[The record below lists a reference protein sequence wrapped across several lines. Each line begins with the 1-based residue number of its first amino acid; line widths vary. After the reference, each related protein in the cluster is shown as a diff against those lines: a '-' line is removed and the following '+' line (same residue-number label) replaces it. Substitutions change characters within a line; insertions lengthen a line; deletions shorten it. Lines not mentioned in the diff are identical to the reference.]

1 MFLCGN
7 VFYFSTKIS
16 LRLGFGDTVYK
27 KVLIFYQKVY
37 SFPPSLLLQLLLI
50 LTKPSPS
57 LIFLILTLFRN
68 HQISFCLYNDMFDN
82 KNCSHLFQGNIPKRK
97 KVFPQ
102 NNRIKL
108 FQWISYIANLSLNL
122 KFSWSW
128 TCINLDY
135 SSTNHPTNHTG
146 YSLGGGALFL
156 GA

>member
-1 MFLCGN
+1 MHLKITRNIICCFCPFQFVLQIKTYHLIEIVFLCGN

-97 KVFPQ
+97 KVLPQ
-102 NNRIKL
+102 NDRIKL
-108 FQWISYIANLSLNL
+108 FLYCQPQL
-122 KFSWSW
+122 KPKVQLK
-128 TCINLDY
+128 LDM
-135 SSTNHPTNHTG
+135 H
-146 YSLGGGALFL
+146 
-156 GA
+156 